1 MNIKKLLLGM
11 ALLVILIFAVMP
23 LADIIPPN
31 KGTFKTNSKHIN
43 KTSNSSWN
51 DVVSDKISVEDFI
64 TTLTLEE
71 KVGQLLMPDFR
82 TWNDIPVTNLN
93 DEIKSE
99 IENKHI
105 GGVILFAENFKSK
118 AQSTHLILT
127 MQDQAEIPLMISVDQ
142 EGGLVTRIPFMPSMP
157 GNMALGATNNPT
169 LAKEVGIGIGS
180 ELRSLGIHVNFGPV
194 LDVNNNPNNP
204 VIGVRS
210 FGDDPNRI
218 IELGHAYME
227 GLNEAGV
234 LAVGKHFPGH
244 GDVSLDSHFV
254 LPTSNKTI
262 SDLQNL
268 ELKPF
273 KSLIDSG
280 IQGIMTAHIAFPNIE
295 SETVKSKKDGLPIEL
310 PATLSPKIITNILRN
325 DLSFQGLIFT
335 DAMDMKAV
343 ANHFGTAEASIRAIE
358 AGVDIVLMPD
368 NLQHAFDGILEAV
381 KEGRIE
387 EARID
392 ESVKRIL
399 QVKSSNLFQ
408 ESTEFTKRST
418 KEIIELE
425 QRVADAAITIVS
437 GHQILPLDETFQEK
451 IVLVAFDRKSLTNL
465 TNATKKYQWRNEPI
479 LLSKSKNWS
488 GKIAQN
494 QLKLMKEAGTI
505 IIATNT
511 ANQEDLD
518 PNGWKMGT
526 VQSIIDIG
534 KPSIIISTRN
544 PYDSLTL
551 KNYDAYIAQYD
562 TGTASFNATVDVLFG
577 KKKAQGVLPVRV
589 SEK

>member
-23 LADIIPPN
+23 LTDIIPPN
-31 KGTFKTNSKHIN
+31 KDIFKTNSKPIN
-43 KTSNSSWN
+43 KRSDSSWN

-82 TWNDIPVTNLN
+82 TWDDIPVTNLN

-99 IENKHI
+99 IKNKHI

-118 AQSTHLILT
+118 AQSTHLIST
-127 MQDQAEIPLMISVDQ
+127 MQEQAEIPLMISVDQ
-142 EGGLVTRIPFMPSMP
+142 EGGLVTRIPFMPQMP
-157 GNMALGATNNPT
+157 GNMALGATNNPA

-210 FGDDPNRI
+210 FGDDPNRV
-218 IELGHAYME
+218 IELGQAYME

-262 SDLQNL
+262 EDLQNL

-280 IQGIMTAHIAFPNIE
+280 IQGIMTAHIAFPSIE

-325 DLSFQGLIFT
+325 DLSYQGLIFT

-358 AGVDIVLMPD
+358 AGVDIVLMPE

-381 KEGRIE
+381 KKGRIK

-408 ESTEFTKRST
+408 EATEFTKRST
-418 KEIIELE
+418 KEIVELE

-437 GHQILPLDETFQEK
+437 GHQILPLDETSQEK
-451 IVLVAFDRKSLTNL
+451 IVLVAFDRQSLTSLTN
-465 TNATKKYQWRNEPI
+465 AIKKYQWRIEPI
-479 LLSKSKNWS
+479 LLTKSKNWS
-488 GKIAQN
+488 GKIAQD
-494 QLKLMKEAGTI
+494 QLKLMKEAGKI
-505 IIATNT
+505 IIATNS
-511 ANQEDLD
+511 ANQEDID

-526 VQSIIDIG
+526 VQSIIDTG
-534 KPSIIISTRN
+534 KQSIIISTRN

-551 KNYDAYIAQYD
+551 KNFDAYIAQYD

-577 KKKAQGVLPVRV
+577 ETQAQGVLPVRI
-589 SEK
+589 SK

>member
-11 ALLVILIFAVMP
+11 ALLVILIFAFML
-23 LADIIPPN
+23 LADIIPSN
-31 KGTFKTNSKHIN
+31 KDTFKTNSKHSN
-43 KTSNSSWN
+43 KPSNSSWN

-82 TWNDIPVTNLN
+82 TWEDIPVTNLN
-93 DEIKSE
+93 DEIKLE

-118 AQSTHLILT
+118 AQSTHLIST

-262 SDLQNL
+262 NDLQNL

-273 KSLIDSG
+273 KSLIESG
-280 IQGIMTAHIAFPNIE
+280 IQGIMTAHIAFQNIE

-381 KEGRIE
+381 KEGRIQ

-399 QVKSSNLFQ
+399 EVKSSNLFQ

-418 KEIIELE
+418 KEIVELE
-425 QRVADAAITIVS
+425 QIVADAAITIVS
-437 GHQILPLDETFQEK
+437 GHQILPLDETSQEK
-451 IVLVAFDRKSLTNL
+451 LVLVAFDRQSLTSLTN
-465 TNATKKYQWRNEPI
+465 AIKKYQWRIEPI
-479 LLSKSKNWS
+479 LLSKSKNGS
-488 GKIAQN
+488 GKIAQD

-505 IIATNT
+505 IIATNS
-511 ANQEDLD
+511 ANQEDID

-526 VQSIIDIG
+526 VQSFIDTG
-534 KPSIIISTRN
+534 KLSVIISTRN

-551 KNYDAYIAQYD
+551 ENYDAYIAQYD

-577 KKKAQGVLPVRV
+577 KKQTQGVLPVRV